1 MLNLRAKKL
10 LDSGF
15 KFTHLKIYLLFF
27 FFFRLMV
34 VALQE
39 KIAAFDA
46 CTFKSCFCITS
57 EFYVKHEICIC
68 LGGGLK
74 LFLHLR
80 FFFYSSPLLPSLDP
94 SLMVVFFSAG
104 CYPAP
109 SPNLNPLALGTRWLA
124 YADCKVCF
132 YLITSQIINLWLNTC
147 GAHFRGCFVGT
158 LWYILWPGCLY
169 V

>member
-68 LGGGLK
+68 LGGVLK

-80 FFFYSSPLLPSLDP
+80 FFFLQFSPFTLSRPITYGGVFFCRLLPSP
-94 SLMVVFFSAG
+94 KSEPQPV
-104 CYPAP
+104 
-109 SPNLNPLALGTRWLA
+109 GTRNKMA
-124 YADCKVCF
+124 GIC
-132 YLITSQIINLWLNTC
+132 
-147 GAHFRGCFVGT
+147 
-158 LWYILWPGCLY
+158 
-169 V
+169 